1 LKGGIKS
8 KMTQKRFVGVLLT
21 FLFVVYLFSISS
33 GQSLVSES
41 PPSKLKVYVGPPKV
55 LANKGVYDSILV
67 QLQDSRGT
75 LARAL
80 DDVVVSLSSS
90 KTDIGSVDPTIIIRS
105 GNTYAIAN
113 FYSTYTPGSTTIT
126 AVASGYTSGQAS
138 MTTVGPTP
146 SKLAIYCFPPLL
158 PADRKGYDSIIVQ
171 LQDSRGSPA
180 RAPIGDIDVTLTS
193 SNTEVGTVD
202 PSLTIRSGTTY
213 AKAKFTTTST
223 SGTTT
228 ITVVASGYDSGKTT
242 MRTSE
247 TGEEPSRLN
256 VYVGPPS
263 ITAEGNVHESI
274 SVQLQDS
281 SGKVVKAT
289 KNIPITI
296 TSSNIAVGTVDPTV
310 NISSGSTYTVTKFY
324 STYRS
329 GSTTITAAAS
339 GYTSGQASMRTV
351 GPVPSRIAIYGF
363 PPVVPADN
371 EPYSII
377 VQLQDSS
384 GSPARDPVGDVM
396 MTLSSSN
403 PEIGDVSSTTVIPFS
418 HTYSETEFYSSY
430 KAGSVTITAVAPD
443 YTSAQVTMRTVQIDP
458 PLTVSVTAHPTLVKS
473 DDQATIRIYVTNDAL
488 TPPLPVPGATIE
500 LTSDKGGSFSSITD
514 ERNGY
519 YTATFTAPFLDTVD
533 TSTITASASKT
544 GYTGGE
550 DQVEVTINPPSVV
563 GNVLIYVK
571 DSKGNPV
578 SHATV
583 TSTSQPS
590 GQPPLSGTTDNTGY
604 ITFENVIAG
613 YYTIE
618 ANKTGYNINS
628 QLVDVIARRE
638 TTVIIDLSKAQDPV
652 FSILTLIGWIAIPV
666 IIVVVTILI
675 IKRRLANRVDLD
687 ESPKTYT

>member
-1 LKGGIKS
+1 
-8 KMTQKRFVGVLLT
+8 M
-21 FLFVVYLFSISS
+21 
-33 GQSLVSES
+33 
-41 PPSKLKVYVGPPKV
+41 
-55 LANKGVYDSILV
+55 
-67 QLQDSRGT
+67 

-90 KTDIGSVDPTIIIRS
+90 KTDIGSVDPTIIIRA

-113 FYSTYTPGSTTIT
+113 FYSSYTPGSTTIT

-180 RAPIGDIDVTLTS
+180 RAPIGDVIVTLTS

-202 PSLTIRSGTTY
+202 PSLTIKSGTTY
-213 AKAKFTTTST
+213 AKAKFTTKST

-228 ITVVASGYDSGKTT
+228 ITVVASGYDSGKAT
-242 MRTSE
+242 MRTTE

-256 VYVGPPS
+256 VYVGPLS

-281 SGKVVKAT
+281 SGKVVKVP
-289 KNIPITI
+289 KNIPVTI

-339 GYTSGQASMRTV
+339 GYTSGQASIKTV

-371 EPYSII
+371 EAYSIV

-384 GSPARDPVGDVM
+384 GSPARDPIGDVS

-403 PEIGDVSSTTVIPFS
+403 PEIGEVSSTTIIPFS
-418 HTYSETEFYSSY
+418 HTYSKTEFYSSY
-430 KAGSVTITAVAPD
+430 TAGSVTITAVAPD
-443 YTSAQVTMRTVQIDP
+443 YTSGQVTMRTFQIDP
-458 PLTVSVTAHPTLVKS
+458 PLTVSVTAHPTIIKS
-473 DDQATIRIYVTNDAL
+473 DDQATIRVYVTNDAL
-488 TPPLPVPGATIE
+488 TPPLPVPSATIE

-519 YTATFTAPFLDTVD
+519 YTATFTAPFLDTAD
-533 TSTITASASKT
+533 TLTITASASKT
-544 GYTGGE
+544 GYTGAQ
-550 DQVEVTINPPSVV
+550 DQVQVTINPPSVV
-563 GNVLIYVK
+563 GNVLIQVR
-571 DSKGNPV
+571 DSNGNPV
-578 SHATV
+578 SQATV

-604 ITFENVIAG
+604 VTFDNVIAG

-618 ANKTGYNINS
+618 VNKTGYNINS
-628 QLVDVIARRE
+628 QIVDVIARRE
-638 TTVIIDLSKAQDPV
+638 TTVIIDLSQPPDPV

-666 IIVVVTILI
+666 IIVIVTILI
-675 IKRRLANRVDLD
+675 LKRRLANRVDLD
-687 ESPKTYT
+687 TSPETYT